1 MKATNPPSKGDL
13 VTTKL
18 RIEPGIRLAI
28 MGLVVGETGTRVYI
42 KLLKHSFNPS
52 DSWQTCSPA
61 PPDAFDAVLRWH
73 DRLTQQQNIIQVERA
88 ECKIVNSTSSA

>member
-1 MKATNPPSKGDL
+1 MKASGAPSKGDL

-18 RIEPGIRLAI
+18 RIEPGIGLSI

-42 KLLKHSFNPS
+42 KVLKHSFN
-52 DSWQTCSPA
+52 QAHTRHQVA
-61 PPDAFDAVLRWH
+61 ALEH
-73 DRLTQQQNIIQVERA
+73 LMEHQNIIQVERA

>member
-1 MKATNPPSKGDL
+1 MKASGAPSKGDL

-18 RIEPGIRLAI
+18 RYDAFSLAI

-42 KLLKHSFNPS
+42 KLLKHSFNPG
-52 DSWQTCSPA
+52 DSWRQRSA
-61 PPDAFDAVLRWH
+61 LAALEH
-73 DRLTQQQNIIQVERA
+73 LMQHQNIVLVERA